1 MDCKQHFED
10 PFQRRLKRGLS
21 IGLRLWIATAVRV
34 MPLVGLAILYAD
46 SLSPTGSLTET
57 KQQGTALCRLL
68 LQVQRRIARYSNLEG
83 IATAQP
89 GGGRPELTVS
99 IAYEPTT
106 RRVVTRG

>member
-21 IGLRLWIATAVRV
+21 IGLKLWIATAVRV
-34 MPLVGLAILYAD
+34 MPLVGLAVLYAD
-46 SLSPTGSLTET
+46 SVSSTGCLET